1 VEKLGNIEIR
11 VVGQVGIEKL
21 SPENYDI
28 KYLVNLLQDVEDLL
42 YPNNKKERPL
52 ITYNVAE
59 GSVRHIFKTS
69 IQTIIGF
76 SAILAQVKANHSIDF
91 LDLKTARAFEN
102 IQNISL
108 QKDYEFQIK
117 TSLQENYELS
127 ISPNTK
133 FFRSENL
140 WVDAEFYVYGVLKNA
155 GGKSKANIHL
165 DTDEYGYLAIE
176 TGENFLKGQEKNL
189 LYRKFGVRA
198 AGKQNIETGEMDNKS
213 LKLIELIDYNPK
225 FDENYLNSLISNAK
239 KNWQGIDADE
249 WLQELRG
256 NYEI

>member
-1 VEKLGNIEIR
+1 MEKLGNIEIR

-28 KYLVNLLQDVEDLL
+28 KYLTNLLQDVEDLL

-76 SAILAQVKANHSIDF
+76 SAILAQVKANRSIDF

-108 QKDYEFQIK
+108 QKI
-117 TSLQENYELS
+117 
-127 ISPNTK
+127 
-133 FFRSENL
+133 
-140 WVDAEFYVYGVLKNA
+140 
-155 GGKSKANIHL
+155 
-165 DTDEYGYLAIE
+165 
-176 TGENFLKGQEKNL
+176 
-189 LYRKFGVRA
+189 
-198 AGKQNIETGEMDNKS
+198 S
-213 LKLIELIDYNPK
+213 LKYWTNE
-225 FDENYLNSLISNAK
+225 
-239 KNWQGIDADE
+239 
-249 WLQELRG
+249 
-256 NYEI
+256 